1 MFASWGMRQDFKA
14 FLRNGLPA
22 GNTESEGSVLDPCQR
37 RLNHLYFSQAGMA
50 QIFEHFITFPF
61 GGALF
66 NIGVRWLVQ
75 IFVDFLQSSIQFTQ
89 AIPQPFFVSRHIHH
103 FHFVFLHIRHF
114 HYFRPPNRNDLIG
127 TRSLCVQRTLG

>member
-14 FLRNGLPA
+14 FLGYRLPA
-22 GNTESEGSVLDPCQR
+22 GNTDPEGPVLDPCKC
-37 RLNHLYFSQAGMA
+37 RLNHPYFNQAGMA

-75 IFVDFLQSSIQFTQ
+75 IFVDFLQPFIQFTQ
-89 AIPQPFFVSRHIHH
+89 AIPQPFFVSLHIHQ
-103 FHFVFLHIRHF
+103 F
-114 HYFRPPNRNDLIG
+114 HYVRPPSEM
-127 TRSLCVQRTLG
+127 T